1 MGFFIKLSCDI
12 VVKTS
17 KEVSMRNISAFDV
30 IGPIMIGPSSSH
42 TAGAVKIG
50 RVARKFA
57 KKDIRRV
64 WFYLHGSFA
73 KTYKGHGT
81 DKALLGGL
89 LGMDPFDENLKN
101 SFELAKEAQIEFA
114 FIEDDLG
121 DVHPNTVR
129 IVIEGHSGKLIS
141 LQGSSLG
148 GGAIRIFKLN
158 GIDFN
163 FTGDLPTIIITYQDT
178 KGMIS
183 KMSSLLAQK
192 GLNIAFM
199 SVFRE
204 SKGKTAYAVIEL
216 DDKFNTEI
224 REDIKAAIDE
234 VVDVFMLQ

>member
-1 MGFFIKLSCDI
+1 
-12 VVKTS
+12 
-17 KEVSMRNISAFDV
+17 MRIISAFDV

-57 KKDIRRV
+57 KKDIRQA
-64 WFYLHGSFA
+64 WIYLHGSFA
-73 KTYKGHGT
+73 KTHKGHGT

-89 LGMDPFDENLKN
+89 LGMDPFDERIKH
-101 SFELAKEAQIEFA
+101 SFEIADSEGILFS
-114 FIEDDLG
+114 FIEVDLG

-129 IVIEGHSGKLIS
+129 IVIENAKGEKIS

-148 GGAIRIFKLN
+148 GGAIKISKLN
-158 GIDFN
+158 DIDFN
-163 FTGDLPTIIITYQDT
+163 FTGDLPTIIVTYHDT

-183 KMSSLLAQK
+183 KISSLLAQK

-216 DDKFNTEI
+216 DDRFDIGI
-224 REDIKAAIDE
+224 REDIKEAMDDIM
-234 VVDVFMLQ
+234 DVFMLQ

>member
-1 MGFFIKLSCDI
+1 
-12 VVKTS
+12 
-17 KEVSMRNISAFDV
+17 MRIISTFDV

-57 KKDIRRV
+57 KKDIRQV
-64 WFYLHGSFA
+64 WIYLHGSFA
-73 KTYKGHGT
+73 KTHKGHGT

-89 LGMDPFDENLKN
+89 LGLDPFDERIKY
-101 SFELAKEAQIEFA
+101 SFDIAAAEGIIFS
-114 FIEDDLG
+114 FIEADLG

-129 IVIEGHSGKLIS
+129 IVIENSKGEKIS

-148 GGAIRIFKLN
+148 GGAIKIFKLN
-158 GIDFN
+158 DIDFN
-163 FTGDLPTIIITYQDT
+163 FTGDLPTIIVTYHDT

-183 KMSSLLAQK
+183 KISSLLAQK

-216 DDKFNTEI
+216 DDRFDSGI
-224 REDIKAAIDE
+224 REDIKEAMDDIL
-234 VVDVFMLQ
+234 DVFMLQ